1 MKLRSLLLTAAL
13 FVSAGIASAAVVH
26 DTANGA
32 DAYYWK
38 KDGSVN
44 AANQVT
50 VTLTKPEAESWDYYL
65 YSLSNPSWEVEL
77 AKGTNKV
84 TLDAAS
90 TQYGVRAYKSNG
102 GGSAEK
108 KICFSGVNSP
118 IQSGGFNF
126 IGNAAS
132 NQIVFGKGNDV
143 KGVVSFGSPLPAP
156 VVTLLIALGFG
167 AALVMYRNRKV
178 KA

>member
-1 MKLRSLLLTAAL
+1 MKLHNLLLTAAL
-13 FVSAGIASAAVVH
+13 FLTAGIVSAAVVH
-26 DTANGA
+26 DTAK
-32 DAYYWK
+32 DTYYWQ
-38 KDGSVN
+38 KDGTVN

-50 VTLTKPEAESWDYYL
+50 VTLTKPEAESWHYYL
-65 YSLSNPSWEVEL
+65 YSLSNSSWEVEL
-77 AKGTNKV
+77 AEGANKV
-84 TLDAAS
+84 TLDTTS

-102 GGSAEK
+102 GGSAAK
-108 KICFSGVNSP
+108 KTCFSGVNTP
-118 IQSGGFNF
+118 TQSGHFSF
-126 IGNAAS
+126 IGNASS
-132 NQIVFGKGNDV
+132 NQIVFGKGSDI